1 MEVAYDGSAYL
12 GFQIQNQGPSIQA
25 ELEKAVGYLACQP
38 VRVNGSGRTDAGVH
52 ARGQVVHFDC
62 AKPIPPPSMVR
73 AMNTRLPED
82 IRVLSAR
89 IVPDGFDARRSAAGK
104 EYRYFLYNAPI
115 LPPTLR
121 PFWAWDHKPI
131 DEKAMADAAARFC
144 GNHDFAPFS
153 ANPHRELFTTV
164 RHISSFTV
172 KRSGPK
178 IEFAVR
184 GDGFL
189 YKQVR
194 SMVGYLIRV
203 GRGAETPESVTELL
217 DEAAPRTARVPTA
230 PGRGLFL
237 WKVFYP
243 RRFAGRTT
251 L

>member
-1 MEVAYDGSAYL
+1 MARYKLTVAYDGSAYL
-12 GFQIQNQGPSIQA
+12 GFQIQSQGPSIQA
-25 ELEKAVGYLACQP
+25 ELEKAASYLACEQ

-52 ARGQVVHFDC
+52 ARAQVVHFDC
-62 AKPIPPPSMVR
+62 AKPIPPASMVR

-82 IRVLSAR
+82 IRVTAAA
-89 IVPDGFDARRSAAGK
+89 IVPDDFDARRSAKGK

-115 LPPTLR
+115 LPPQMR
-121 PFWAWDHKPI
+121 PFWAWDHKPL
-131 DEKAMADAAARFC
+131 DAEAMAAGAALFC

-164 RHISSFTV
+164 RYISSFEVRRT
-172 KRSGPK
+172 GPR
-178 IEFAVR
+178 ITFAVR

-194 SMVGYLIRV
+194 SMVGYLARV
-203 GRGAETPESVTELL
+203 GRGAERPESVRELL

-237 WKVFYP
+237 WKVFY
-243 RRFAGRTT
+243 
-251 L
+251 